1 MEIMKSRSLS
11 SVKSVLLLSNAR
23 HIAFAILGCLSVLI
37 AGTANAT
44 FVELGTAGAY
54 TVLSTSI
61 DNKGADFGIG
71 SGATTITGDVAL
83 GPNSSGTVEKAT
95 INGNLFVD
103 STSTTS
109 IHSDVVVTG
118 STFLNQNLSGAV
130 ADAFAASNFFKSLAP
145 TQTFADITGDFTITG
160 TAGRNVISLNS
171 VNEQGTLTING
182 SSTSQFVFNIT
193 AGFILNGGSI
203 VLAGGVTPDNVL
215 FNFNGAGDGITLN
228 KPVGDAMG
236 IFLAP
241 QRDIILDKATLIGAI
256 IGGGDGNKLVVHSG
270 ATLITAVP
278 EVTPSSV
285 IFGFLGLVVAV
296 SSRRVLMGR
305 ALALAAARKA
315 RG

>member
-1 MEIMKSRSLS
+1 
-11 SVKSVLLLSNAR
+11 
-23 HIAFAILGCLSVLI
+23 
-37 AGTANAT
+37 
-44 FVELGTAGAY
+44 
-54 TVLSTSI
+54 VLSTSI
-61 DNKGADFGIG
+61 DNKGADIGIG

-83 GPNSSGTVEKAT
+83 GPNSAGTAEKAT

-109 IHSDVVVTG
+109 IHPDLIVTG
-118 STFLNQNLSGAV
+118 STFLNQNLSGPV

-145 TQTFADITGDFTITG
+145 SQTFGNISGDFTFTG
-160 TAGRNVISLNS
+160 AAGRNVFSLNS

-182 SSTSQFVFNIT
+182 SSTSQFIFNIT

-203 VLAGGVTPDNVL
+203 VLTGGVTPDNVL
-215 FNFNGAGDGITLN
+215 FNFNGTGDGITLN

-241 QRDIILDKATLIGAI
+241 QRDIILDKATLIGAV
-256 IGGGDGNKLVVHSG
+256 IGGGDGSKLVIHSG

-296 SSRRVLMGR
+296 GSRRALMGR
-305 ALALAAARKA
+305 ALALAAERNA